1 MKVYLVVAQEEDSTV
16 IQGVLEQ
23 FPSPCCICKW
33 PLQANQIPNNS
44 HVVASV
50 SDKILRDLITHA
62 TPSEWIVHILPH
74 KEAPHSQR
82 GFCLSVTS
90 NPPLIE
96 FDTLEATTV
105 DVLYCNE
112 QAVLNK
118 VVVGRGFN
126 FQPGGHSTR
135 TIDRFKTSWHQLLHL
150 RQYQPQRFSL
160 TTANESKVDTAAV
173 GIVAMSHVHKSN
185 LAKQLLPGNESNDGL
200 FYALLVAPRSI
211 AEMLYYVVS
220 EPFLKNVSQP
230 GFIGIM
236 RTSGL
241 SIKSPEAFD
250 YRQDEQ
256 SKNSKELTFHVKE
269 KALTLWLKEDS
280 PLTENNVSHKET
292 RKLSQIPQ
300 GEEAASSLAKKRLP
314 LITHA
319 ANDEFRELYQQLREG
334 ATVTSAFLTLMVLS
348 TLLATFGL
356 YANSAPVIIGAMILA
371 PLMAPIVSLSMAFAR
386 QDEKLLS
393 SSIKTLLTGLLLAL
407 GSAMTLSFVLP
418 LDIVTPEIAA
428 RLRPTLLDLGIAVVS
443 GVAAAFAYA
452 RASAAKGLAGV
463 AIAVAL
469 VPPLAVTGIGLGWL
483 SWSVASGAFLLFVTN
498 LAGIVLAA
506 AVTFLLLGFSPFSR
520 AKNGIIGALIAV
532 IIVSVPLAIS
542 FSQLSL
548 QAHVQSSLEGKVID
562 GITLRNVTVH
572 STKEPMELQ
581 IELVSSSSLKPVDIK
596 ALKHN
601 IETIL
606 DKSVVLE
613 AGVIIRY

>member
-1 MKVYLVVAQEEDSTV
+1 MKVYLVVAQDEKSTV
-16 IQGVLEQ
+16 IQNVLDQ
-23 FPSPCCICKW
+23 FSSPCCVCKW
-33 PLQANQIPNNS
+33 PLKSKEIPNNAY
-44 HVVASV
+44 VVTSV
-50 SDKILRDLITHA
+50 ADSILRDLITQA
-62 TPSEWIVHILPH
+62 IFSEWVVHILSH
-74 KEAPHSQR
+74 KEAPHTQR
-82 GFCLSVTS
+82 GFCLSITRNS
-90 NPPLIE
+90 SLIE
-96 FDTLEATTV
+96 YEKLEPKTV
-105 DVLYCNE
+105 DILYCNE
-112 QAVLNK
+112 QPVLNK

-135 TIDRFKTSWHQLLHL
+135 TIDRFKTSWLQLRHL
-150 RQYQPQRFSL
+150 KQYQPQRFSL
-160 TTANESKVDTAAV
+160 ITANEGKVDTAAV
-173 GIVAMSHVHKSN
+173 GIVAMSHVHQSN
-185 LAKQLLPGNESNDGL
+185 LAKQLLPENESNDGL

-211 AEMLYYVVS
+211 AEMLYYVIS

-241 SIKSPEAFD
+241 SIKSPETFD
-250 YRQDEQ
+250 YRLDEQ
-256 SKNSKELTFHVKE
+256 SENCKELNFEVKE
-269 KALTLWLKEDS
+269 KALTLWLNEDS
-280 PLTENNVSHKET
+280 PLYENNTSHKET

-314 LITHA
+314 LIKHA
-319 ANDEFRELYQQLREG
+319 ANDEFRELYQQLREA

-386 QDEKLLS
+386 QDEKLLVP
-393 SSIKTLLTGLLLAL
+393 SIKTLLIGLFLAL
-407 GSAMTLSFVLP
+407 GSAMTLSFLLP
-418 LDIVTPEIAA
+418 LNIVTPEIAA

-469 VPPLAVTGIGLGWL
+469 VPPLAVTGIGLGWF
-483 SWSVASGAFLLFVTN
+483 SWAVASGAFLLFITN
-498 LAGIVLAA
+498 LAGIVFAA
-506 AVTFLLLGFSPFSR
+506 ALTFLLLGFSPFSR
-520 AKNGIIGALIAV
+520 AKNGLIGALVAV
-532 IIVSVPLAIS
+532 SIVSIPLAIS

-548 QAHVQSSLEGKVID
+548 QTHVQSSLEGKVIA

-581 IELVSSSSLKPVDIK
+581 IELISSSSLQPVDIK
-596 ALKHN
+596 ELKYN

-606 DKSVVLE
+606 GKSVVLE
-613 AGVIIRY
+613 AGIIMRY

>member
-1 MKVYLVVAQEEDSTV
+1 MKVYLVVAQDEDTAV
-16 IQGVLEQ
+16 VQAVLEQ
-23 FPSPCCICKW
+23 FSSPCCVCKW
-33 PLQANQIPNNS
+33 PLQSNEIPNNAY
-44 HVVASV
+44 VVTSV
-50 SDKILRDLITHA
+50 TDSTLRDLITQA
-62 TPSEWIVHILPH
+62 IPSEWIVHILPH

-90 NPPLIE
+90 NSSLIE
-96 FDTLEATTV
+96 FDNLEPKTV
-105 DVLYCNE
+105 DILYCNE
-112 QAVLNK
+112 QPVLNK

-135 TIDRFKTSWHQLLHL
+135 TIDRLKTSLRQLRHL
-150 RQYQPQRFSL
+150 KQYQPQRFSL
-160 TTANESKVDTAAV
+160 TTANEGKVDTAAV

-185 LAKQLLPGNESNDGL
+185 LAKQLLPENESNDGL

-211 AEMLYYVVS
+211 AEMLFYVIS

-236 RTSGL
+236 RSSGL
-241 SIKSPEAFD
+241 SIKSPESFD

-256 SKNSKELTFHVKE
+256 SRNSKEINFHVKE
-269 KALTLWLKEDS
+269 KALTLWLKEES
-280 PLTENNVSHKET
+280 PLNENNISHKET

-314 LITHA
+314 LIRHA
-319 ANDEFRELYQQLREG
+319 ANDEFRELYQQLREA
-334 ATVTSAFLTLMVLS
+334 ATVSSDFLTLMVLS
-348 TLLATFGL
+348 TLLASFGL
-356 YANSAPVIIGAMILA
+356 FGNSAPVIIGAMVLA

-386 QDEKLLS
+386 QDEKLLVP
-393 SSIKTLLTGLLLAL
+393 SIKTLLIGLFLAL
-407 GSAMTLSFVLP
+407 GSAMVLSFLLP
-418 LDIVTPEIAA
+418 LDVVTSEIAA
-428 RLRPTLLDLGIAVVS
+428 RLRPTLLDLGVAVIS

-498 LAGIVLAA
+498 LAGIVFAA

-520 AKNGIIGALIAV
+520 AKNGLIGALIAV
-532 IIVSVPLAIS
+532 VIVSIPLAIS

-548 QAHVQSSLEGKVID
+548 QTHVQSSLEGKVID
-562 GITLRNVTVH
+562 DITLRNVTVH

-581 IELVSSSSLKPVDIK
+581 IELVSSYHLKPVDIK
-596 ALKHN
+596 ELKYD
-601 IETIL
+601 IEKIL
-606 DKSVVLE
+606 GKSVILE
-613 AGVIIRY
+613 AEIVIRY